1 MSSSFCFPS
10 IMSAYLCVIGSFL
23 KALRP
28 HRRLSV
34 T

>member
-1 MSSSFCFPS
+1 MSSSFFFPPR
-10 IMSAYLCVIGSFL
+10 MSAYLCVIGSFL